1 MNTACTSSTSSL
13 FSPTKLSCLSRK
25 MPIHRT
31 TAPIVLLIFLP
42 FIFAVAKA
50 GSDLEEFD
58 TLQSIFE
65 DASGPSAN
73 RRNLEQNNQIRHDQ
87 PSSEFSDH
95 LAAALPLPDQNGAM
109 NSLQGSSNAPPN
121 LFKEYLSR
129 GLYTCTSKYVSTIAK
144 LHSLIRDAYEEFSS
158 CQKLMK
164 DAHPTFTPTQFD
176 MLDDLLEEWQNSEE
190 TATNAP
196 SESDNHSQNSE
207 SEQTT
212 TSKRRKRMVK
222 AKLQRPSRHL

>member
-1 MNTACTSSTSSL
+1 
-13 FSPTKLSCLSRK
+13 

-31 TAPIVLLIFLP
+31 TTPIVLLIFLP
-42 FIFAVAKA
+42 FIFAVAQA

-73 RRNLEQNNQIRHDQ
+73 QRNLEQNNHIRSDQ
-87 PSSEFSDH
+87 PSSGFNDH
-95 LAAALPLPDQNGAM
+95 VAAALPLPDQNGAI
-109 NSLQGSSNAPPN
+109 NSLQGSSSVPSN

-164 DAHPTFTPTQFD
+164 DAHPTFMPTQFD
-176 MLDDLLEEWQNSEE
+176 VLDDLLEEWQNSEE
-190 TATNAP
+190 TATNAH
-196 SESDNHSQNSE
+196 SESDNHSQNSG
-207 SEQTT
+207 SEQTEQAV

-222 AKLQRPSRHL
+222 EKLQRPSRLI